1 MTAKIID
8 GFETCRQDADVRL
21 RGVLYSNA
29 CLSASVPS
37 ATGVSG
43 YALAQLSPAV
53 SVASLPPIVNGGVGT
68 TAVLNTGMTVN
79 QIWAAGGF
87 SFGISATQN
96 LSLLTG
102 GVYGYSF
109 GPATTINANTVCFDG
124 TRYWA
129 MGVSGTTYNVFTS
142 TNLTTWTPTAS
153 QPGALS
159 SLGQL
164 SYMGGGVVALI
175 SISAAATTGYVYYT
189 NNQGASWTSQAVAT
203 WTGSTG
209 QLMGNGIATNNSAYP
224 HVLALGATSGTVTS
238 TSGPSSIVVG
248 TLGGTMT
255 PVIFNGAYTS
265 NPGMRPVTINGLIF
279 VGNASLGYYSATAS
293 NSNLN
298 TAAAWTAW
306 APSIASSI
314 LGITYNPISN
324 LYVIATTAGIS
335 TFLNTG
341 AAGTPVSPSGTQVV
355 TSRYTTAGM
364 NSVYWTGT
372 QLVAFGT
379 LGHIITSP
387 DGITWTEIGAR
398 ALPVGVAGSSYLA
411 SLYDGT
417 QYVLF
422 TDTTSGLVITTPDG
436 VNNHT
441 VQYASHKAPSSAIGT
456 DTRCIGPLVVTAA
469 PTTNPVTTALTQT
482 STSVVIGVAPQAI
495 NTAGVSSA
503 YIVEDSRPAN
513 ALTNLANIT
522 SAVAAN
528 TPQSAT
534 HYYELV
540 YTAAPTINTFNVSI
554 SIDGTVVYS
563 TASAIQMAATADTT
577 SVVLMRMLPASQ
589 CVAQVD
595 DMYFNTIDG
604 VGVSGALGQVTI
616 VAMRPSADVQ
626 DNWVKN
632 GAASSNALSVRQPS
646 YSSQSANY
654 ISSANSG
661 DKDIYSSADTVPS
674 GYTPRAVQLEAVFT
688 RTSTTAPT
696 ANVGII
702 SGGVELD
709 SSNVTMNSNSPT
721 FASGMFQNNPNG
733 NVAWTRATVNAA
745 EFVVNHVS

>member
-37 ATGVSG
+37 VTGVAG

-53 SVASLPPIVNGGVGT
+53 TTPSLPPLVSASVGA

-87 SFGISATQN
+87 AFGISATQN

-102 GVYGYSF
+102 GIYGYSF
-109 GPATTINANTVCFDG
+109 GPATSINANTVCFDG

-129 MGVSGTTYNVFTS
+129 IGVSGTTYNVFTS
-142 TNLTTWTPTAS
+142 TNLTTWTITAS
-153 QPGALS
+153 QPGTLS
-159 SLGQL
+159 SLGQI
-164 SYMGGGVVALI
+164 SYMGGGVIAIVSLSVAG
-175 SISAAATTGYVYYT
+175 TTGYAYYT
-189 NNQGASWTSQAVAT
+189 SNQGASWSSQAVAT
-203 WTGSTG
+203 WAGSTG
-209 QLMGNGIATNNSAYP
+209 QLLGTGIGTNNSPYP
-224 HVLALGATSGTVTS
+224 HVLALGATNGSATS
-238 TSGPSSIVVG
+238 TGGPSSIVVG

-255 PVIFNGAYTS
+255 PVIFNGSSTS
-265 NPGMRPVTINGLIF
+265 NPGMRPVTIDGLIF
-279 VGNASLGYYSATAS
+279 LGNASLGYYSATAS
-293 NSNLN
+293 NPNLN

-306 APSIASSI
+306 APSTASSI
-314 LGITYNPISN
+314 LGITYNPNSN

-387 DGITWTEIGAR
+387 DGITWAEIGAR

-422 TDTTSGLVITTPDG
+422 TDTTSGLIVTTPDG
-436 VNNHT
+436 VNNHA
-441 VQYASHKAPSSAIGT
+441 VQYASHKFPSAAVGT
-456 DTRCIGPLVVTAA
+456 DTRCIGPLVVAAA

-482 STSVVIGVAPQAI
+482 STSVVIGVVPQAI
-495 NTAGVSSA
+495 NTAGASSA
-503 YIVEDSRPAN
+503 YVVQDSRPAS
-513 ALTNLANIT
+513 ALTNLAT
-522 SAVAAN
+522 VASSVTAN
-528 TPQSAT
+528 TPSSAT

-540 YTAAPTINTFNVSI
+540 YTAAPTINTFNVYV
-554 SIDGTVVYS
+554 SIDGSVVYS
-563 TASAIQMAATADTT
+563 TTSAIQMAAPTDTT

-595 DMYFNTIDG
+595 DMYFNVIDG

-632 GAASSNALSVRQPS
+632 GAASSNALSVRQPA

-654 ISSANSG
+654 ITSANSG
-661 DKDIYSSADTVPS
+661 DKDIYSSADAIPS

-709 SSNVTMNSNSPT
+709 SANVTMNGNSAT

-733 NVAWTRATVNAA
+733 NVAWTRATVDAA